1 MKDKTQALWEK
12 QDQHKGDRWRLFQ
25 AVSAAVPARRVLY
38 AGSYVDV
45 APSFVYDDV
54 TYADMDKRAA
64 AFFADTE
71 GVRQIIC
78 DHGGNVNGR
87 VAFVHGDYTALDLP
101 PDSFDLLI
109 SLYAGFIS
117 EPCGHFLRIG
127 GHLLVNSSHGDAALA
142 ALDARFKLVAV
153 VVSSNGRYGVTDQI
167 LDSYMVPKKP
177 QEITRDSLMKSWR
190 GIAYT
195 KSPFAYLFE
204 RVM

>member
-1 MKDKTQALWEK
+1 MKDKTKALWDK

-25 AVSAAVPARRVLY
+25 AVSAAEPARRVLY

-54 TYADMDKRAA
+54 TYADTDKRAA
-64 AFFADTE
+64 AFFADAD
-71 GVRQIIC
+71 GVRQIIG

-87 VAFVHGDYTALDLP
+87 IEFLHGDYRSLDLEAE
-101 PDSFDLLI
+101 SFDLLI

-117 EPCGHFLRIG
+117 EACGHLLRIG
-127 GHLLVNSSHGDAALA
+127 GLLLVNSSHGDAALA
-142 ALDARFKLVAV
+142 ALDPRFKLVAV
-153 VVSSNGRYGVTDQI
+153 VTSANGRYSVTDQN
-167 LDSYMVPKKP
+167 LDGYMVTKKP
-177 QEITRDSLMKSWR
+177 QTITRDSLSKSCR

-204 RVM
+204 RVR